1 MRKLC
6 FTGIKSI
13 QKWFNRLLSE
23 DAGKDV
29 RDNVIVTPDA
39 PEPEPTGIHV
49 DNDMPAFLKEADLT
63 VFRQESSVESKSG
76 IGKAESGRFG
86 KQSLLDNKPLVTMCC
101 ACADAVNDINSKAGH
116 FKSDDSQ
123 LLIELM
129 NDRMRTAFYLAGA
142 TPIDK
147 DRFFD
152 PVRHFCPEHPLAENG
167 TAIEKFI
174 EPGVSLEDRV
184 LIKARVSL

>member
-86 KQSLLDNKPLVTMCC
+86 KQSLLD
-101 ACADAVNDINSKAGH
+101 I
-116 FKSDDSQ
+116 
-123 LLIELM
+123 
-129 NDRMRTAFYLAGA
+129 
-142 TPIDK
+142 
-147 DRFFD
+147 
-152 PVRHFCPEHPLAENG
+152 
-167 TAIEKFI
+167 
-174 EPGVSLEDRV
+174 
-184 LIKARVSL
+184 